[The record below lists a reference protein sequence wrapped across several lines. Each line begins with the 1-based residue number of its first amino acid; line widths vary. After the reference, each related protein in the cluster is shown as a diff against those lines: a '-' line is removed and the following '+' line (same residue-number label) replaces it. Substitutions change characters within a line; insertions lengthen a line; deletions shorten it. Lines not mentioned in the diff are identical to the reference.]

1 MKTEILLYGTKD
13 KFEDLLSVKPEDF
26 FVIIFM
32 AKKDGYNKFRI
43 VDYTEVG
50 IEKPDFTKV
59 F

>member
-26 FVIIFM
+26 FVIMFM
-32 AKKDGYNKFRI
+32 AKRDGYKTFRI
-43 VDYTEVG
+43 VDYTEVK
-50 IEKPDFTKV
+50 IEKPDFIKV